1 MAIEIKSVSY
11 KYTGISGGYPR
22 ISVTITTNLSS
33 YYYKLS
39 SNGYSKGSGNA
50 TSATY
55 TIEDIGFNNVDTEYQ
70 LNIYVDDQQPMS
82 TSANTTITIYTG
94 IKLEDFSWK
103 LNSYTGS
110 DGKIYMNNYNNKPAP
125 VTAEE
130 WNRFCDAASDRGIT
144 ITRAIQGGSML
155 AAVQS
160 ASNKLDIQ
168 LPEGNKVTLQFFT
181 DLAKAL
187 NSK

>member
-1 MAIEIKSVSY
+1 
-11 KYTGISGGYPR
+11 
-22 ISVTITTNLSS
+22 
-33 YYYKLS
+33 
-39 SNGYSKGSGNA
+39 
-50 TSATY
+50 
-55 TIEDIGFNNVDTEYQ
+55 
-70 LNIYVDDQQPMS
+70 MS
-82 TSANTTITIYTG
+82 TSASTTITIYTG

-130 WNRFCDAASDRGIT
+130 WNRFCDAASNKGIT
-144 ITRAIQGGSML
+144 ITRAVQGGSML
-155 AAVQS
+155 AAVKS
-160 ASNKLDIQ
+160 ASSKLGVQ
-168 LPEGNKVTLQFFT
+168 LPEGNEITLQFFD